1 MRRARTRADL
11 PTPPEPSTTNL
22 YSRIFQKMKKSR
34 KRSRV
39 DGEISMKKRK
49 KMAVAQKKIFGAKQS
64 SNRFFL
70 AQGRLAL
77 SISAL

>member
-1 MRRARTRADL
+1 
-11 PTPPEPSTTNL
+11 
-22 YSRIFQKMKKSR
+22 MKKSR